1 MRALR
6 EKLILPL
13 ILLLAILY
21 RLDYLTASNF
31 VIDADEAIVG
41 LMARH
46 INAGE
51 PVPAFYYGQHYM
63 GSFEAIV
70 AAAFFK
76 LFGANSM
83 ALKLVPSFFSV
94 IFVLLLYALTLEFA
108 GIFAARAAALLA
120 ALPPAALLEWGCRA
134 RGGFIEVLLIGGLS
148 LLCISRFLRSNGSMR
163 AFALAAFLLGFGWWV
178 NNQIIYFA
186 IPAALAVLSM
196 ILSRHHNRL
205 RYAGSLL
212 LNGAALFFLGSLPFW
227 FYNLQHSF
235 ASFGLFRLATLT
247 EALQHAAGVFSTSLP
262 ILLGARRFWSAE
274 DVYPGAIWLTG
285 LFYGGLLLFL
295 LLARR
300 EEILPVLRLRFDGK
314 RPLALPVLLVVAA
327 IFVFVSS
334 SFGYLVQ
341 APRYLLPV
349 YVGLFP
355 LIGCALELF
364 SGNRRWLGKL
374 ILMLLLGINLV
385 SFYLGGRAI
394 PGEPL
399 VVKGQRVSKD
409 HAELIAW
416 LNAGNY
422 KFVRTNYWIGYRLAF
437 ESEERVRFGL
447 FGLPAQVRIPEWEK
461 LVSESAADVPLVLVP
476 AQTALVTR
484 AFMVRGIGFEKRRLS
499 GYDVL
504 YAIKPSQGNL
514 VKLAPSEINAQASEQ
529 PEAAGHAVDEKLE
542 TRWGSGRAQTPGM
555 TFSLELPVAQPIRG
569 LSYNPGQWKHD
580 YPRGLKI
587 ELELVDGQRS
597 SLLQPRDY
605 EALRYV
611 EELYPEVS
619 FYFPPAIVRRIIFT
633 QTGSDPVFDWSLAEV
648 AVAR

>member
-1 MRALR
+1 MRGLR

-94 IFVLLLYALTLEFA
+94 LFVLLLYALTLEFA
-108 GIFAARAAALLA
+108 GVFAARAAALLA

-148 LLCISRFLRSNGSMR
+148 LLFISRFLRSNGSMR
-163 AFALAAFLLGFGWWV
+163 AFAPAAFLLGFGWWV

-186 IPAALAVLSM
+186 IPAGLAVLSM
-196 ILSRHHNRL
+196 IFSRSHNRL
-205 RYAGSLL
+205 RFAGSLL

-227 FYNLQHSF
+227 FYNLQHNF
-235 ASFGLFRLATLT
+235 VSFGLFGRATFT
-247 EALQHAAGVFSTSLP
+247 EALEHAAGVFSTSLP

-274 DVYPGAIWLTG
+274 DVYPGAIWLTV
-285 LFYGGLLLFL
+285 LIYGGLLLFL

-300 EEILPVLRLRFDGK
+300 AEIFSVLRLRFDSK
-314 RPLALPVLLVVAA
+314 RPLALPVLLIVAA
-327 IFVFVSS
+327 ILVFVSS
-334 SFGYLVQ
+334 RFGYLVQ

-355 LIGCALELF
+355 LIGSALELF
-364 SGNRRWLGKL
+364 SGNRRWLGKI
-374 ILMLLLGINLV
+374 ILMLLLSMNLV

-399 VVKGQRVSKD
+399 VVKNQRVSKD

-416 LNAGNY
+416 LDAGNY
-422 KFVRTNYWIGYRLAF
+422 KFIRTNYWIGYRLAF
-437 ESEERVRFGL
+437 ETEERVRFAL
-447 FGLPAQVRIPEWEK
+447 FSVPGQVRIPEWEK
-461 LVSESAADVPLVLVP
+461 LVSESASDVPLVLVP
-476 AQTALVTR
+476 AQTELVTR
-484 AFMVRGIGFEKRRLS
+484 AFTVRGINFEKRRLS

-504 YAIKPSQGNL
+504 YAIKPSQENL
-514 VKLAPSEINAQASEQ
+514 VKLPASEIRAEASLH
-529 PEAAGHAVDEKLE
+529 PEAAAQAVDDKLD
-542 TRWGSGRAQTPGM
+542 TRWGSGRAQVPGM
-555 TFSLELPVAQPIRG
+555 TFSLELAGRQPIRG
-569 LSYNPGQWKHD
+569 LSYNSGQWKHD

-587 ELELVDGQRS
+587 EMELADGQRS
-597 SLLQPRDY
+597 SLLEPRDY

-611 EELYPEVS
+611 EEISPEVT
-619 FYFPPAIVRRIIFT
+619 FYFPAANVRRIIFT
-633 QTGSDPVFDWSLAEV
+633 QTSSDSVFDWSLAEV